1 MVHVLAIAEGP
12 ELGLTAPRLCQ
23 ELACRQCH
31 RAGLYAHPAH
41 PKAHPSRP
49 RILHLA
55 KKLILLCFRS
65 HVIQNPHYRCHARFN
80 FLVRSLLKFVGQEF
94 GLEKQHS
101 LST

>member
-1 MVHVLAIAEGP
+1 MVHVLAIIEGP

-23 ELACRQCH
+23 ELACRQCY

-49 RILHLA
+49 HILHLA

-65 HVIQNPHYRCHARFN
+65 HVIPNPQY
-80 FLVRSLLKFVGQEF
+80 RSLLKFVGQEF